1 MQLPKWLF
9 FPDTKTNSPTLVNN
23 AKGSLTIGL
32 CPYLK
37 AVVTLNSMGAS
48 QGYQFETA
56 SMISFESHQPS
67 EGPRLSNKKAL
78 DWLCLSVPNSVV
90 SEPSQG
96 RSISSLCQSWAISGL
111 FVSEHH

>member
-32 CPYLK
+32 CPHLK
-37 AVVTLNSMGAS
+37 AVVTLNSMGAGFAS

-56 SMISFESHQPS
+56 SMIF
-67 EGPRLSNKKAL
+67 
-78 DWLCLSVPNSVV
+78 
-90 SEPSQG
+90 
-96 RSISSLCQSWAISGL
+96 
-111 FVSEHH
+111 F